1 MFQFLMHMNLLQ
13 IKHTH
18 TYYISAKKIQALFFY
33 FFKVIKSNLKKKW
46 WYLLYFNPHSL
57 KNPRE
62 NAECKFAVGPIFP
75 SDYFSGFDA
84 SLCKMVDG
92 SRGINKKGAGGHSS
106 VVWVA
111 SCCKKAPFRKHRRR
125 YHKRCLFRIMEV
137 INCSFIHIYKQSNR
151 VIPSLGREIGNVGT
165 YIHATAESYMLSE

>member
-1 MFQFLMHMNLLQ
+1 
-13 IKHTH
+13 
-18 TYYISAKKIQALFFY
+18 
-33 FFKVIKSNLKKKW
+33 
-46 WYLLYFNPHSL
+46 
-57 KNPRE
+57 
-62 NAECKFAVGPIFP
+62 
-75 SDYFSGFDA
+75 
-84 SLCKMVDG
+84 MVDG

-165 YIHATAESYMLSE
+165 YMQRQNHTCCQSSEYKFQKAFEKWCLKIAIDWVNLSSTWSDSFLFFVVMSFFLLLLNKKRTSMAWKLLLRIYRF